1 MTVVDWL
8 RGLRSDGP
16 ALDDV
21 PVLRLGDPRAS
32 DQRRVGAKAANL
44 SRLAHRWPVPPGF
57 CLPIELHRR
66 LRGTDPRSAARS
78 VRRLIAPAY
87 DELSGGPLRR
97 SRVAVRSSAVDEDT
111 ADTSFAGQHDTVLNA
126 VGVRQVADAV
136 LACFASASSDR
147 VRAYRDA
154 HGLDGETHMG
164 VLVQE
169 LVDADVSAVVFSVN
183 PVSGSRDEI
192 MINATWGL
200 GESVVAGTVTP
211 DCYVLD
217 RQDLSVVEQ
226 TFADKDIQ
234 TVTGRHGTYEVDV
247 PIDRRR
253 EPALTEAQCRELTR
267 LAVDLERHM
276 GWPVDLECA
285 YHDGRPHLL
294 QCRPITTL
302 STP

>member
-8 RGLRSDGP
+8 RGFRNAGP
-16 ALDDV
+16 GLDDV

-32 DQRRVGAKAANL
+32 DRRRVGAKAANL
-44 SRLAHRWPVPPGF
+44 NRLAHRWPVPPGF

-66 LRGTDPRSAARS
+66 LRGTDPRPAAAS
-78 VRRLIAPAY
+78 IRRLIAPAY
-87 DELSGGPLRR
+87 RELSGGPFRR
-97 SRVAVRSSAVDEDT
+97 SRVAVRSSAVDEDA

-136 LACFASASSDR
+136 LACCASASSDR
-147 VRAYRDA
+147 VRAYRDV
-154 HGLDGETHMG
+154 HDLDGETRMG

-169 LVDADVSAVVFSVN
+169 LVDADVSAVVFSAN

-217 RQDLSVVEQ
+217 RQDLSVVGRDI
-226 TFADKDIQ
+226 ADKDTQ
-234 TVTGRHGTYEVDV
+234 TVTGRHGTREVEV
-247 PIDRRR
+247 PAGRRR
-253 EPALTEAQCRELTR
+253 APALTEAQCRELAR
-267 LAVDLERHM
+267 IAVDLERHM

-285 YHDGRPHLL
+285 YDNGRPHLL

-302 STP
+302 STH